1 MKSSKDTGYK
11 SLAEAVILQSME
23 DLWNPSHRDESKV
36 FFKGDGF
43 KICAEIAGMNSI
55 KQNKFLHLLGGNP
68 HARKGRT
75 HIAG

>member
-1 MKSSKDTGYK
+1 MGSIKTMGYK

-23 DLWNPSHRDESKV
+23 DLWSPSHRDKSKD

-55 KQNKFLHLLGGNP
+55 KQFKFLHLLGGKT
-68 HARKGRT
+68 HVRT
-75 HIAG
+75 NKSHSA